1 MSNWKVGPGGR
12 LYHPTTGAYVG
23 QLDDNGNEQL
33 VVSAFPSDGG
43 IGFSVALDQRSVW
56 DRAVRRIEALR
67 DTTGVK
73 FAILGDSILANPGTY
88 AETQTI
94 QASNAPWVTQA
105 IMELA
110 AQSPGFVPASA
121 AWSATYIQS
130 AWSSGG
136 GFSLGNFHAPNLQL
150 KKSNNASV
158 ALPTYSMPGPDLA
171 RQVCL
176 YHLARTNNNA
186 PRFTLSVNGAAS
198 VEIETYVPAVDFGSV
213 LTNQAVSGI
222 VKTTQLSI
230 TASRT
235 VAATIGPLTM
245 VDYGGGVGA
254 DGTIAVFG
262 MDVGGGGI
270 DHRNYAVAST
280 TLLNSSEAN
289 ISRGVTTD
297 ERIAKAIS
305 YGANAF
311 IIGWASNDSKTGVST
326 PEDFEAEY
334 HRRLD
339 QIRAYS
345 ASAPIILFVPPRG
358 AVGSVHENNAVYADV
373 VRRIAANRGLPFF
386 DAMQIFDAAGA
397 VAYMDEVHP
406 SAYGRN
412 LLIRAF
418 VSLCGGRV
426 AQRVA

>member
-23 QLDDNGNEQL
+23 QLDENGNEQMVL
-33 VVSAFPSDGG
+33 TAIPSDGVL
-43 IGFSVALDQRSVW
+43 GFPFVIDQRSIW

-73 FAILGDSILANPGTY
+73 IAILGDSILANPGTY

-94 QASNAPWVTQA
+94 QSSNAPWVTQA
-105 IMELA
+105 IHELA
-110 AQSPGFVPASA
+110 AQSPGFVPASP

-176 YHLARTNNNA
+176 YYLARTNNNA
-186 PRFTLSVNGAAS
+186 PRFTLSINGSAS
-198 VEIETYVPAVDFGSV
+198 AEIETYTPAVDFGSV
-213 LTNQAVSGI
+213 LTNQAVSGA
-222 VKTTQLSI
+222 VKTAQLAI

-245 VDYGGGVGA
+245 VDYGGGVSA

-280 TLLNSSEAN
+280 TLLNNSAAN

-297 ERIAKAIS
+297 ERIAKAMS

-311 IIGWASNDSKTGVST
+311 LIG
-326 PEDFEAEY
+326 
-334 HRRLD
+334 
-339 QIRAYS
+339 
-345 ASAPIILFVPPRG
+345 
-358 AVGSVHENNAVYADV
+358 
-373 VRRIAANRGLPFF
+373 
-386 DAMQIFDAAGA
+386 
-397 VAYMDEVHP
+397 
-406 SAYGRN
+406 
-412 LLIRAF
+412 
-418 VSLCGGRV
+418 
-426 AQRVA
+426 